1 MFRLLSVSA
10 LLAGLIA
17 LPALAAPPPPDVVV
31 TVKPLHSLVSGVMQ
45 GVGEPYLLVR
55 GAANPHAFAL
65 RPSDAKALSGAEL
78 VVWAGPGVETFLEK
92 PLSTLARDAQV
103 LTLVKESSVRVLRV
117 RKGGAWEA
125 HDHDHAH
132 EDRPDAELGSDGH
145 VWLDP
150 LNAKVI
156 TDLIAARLSALDP
169 ARAPAYQANAA
180 RQKQS
185 IDALDAEMRAALTPL
200 KDRPFIVFHDAYHYL
215 EDRYGLNAAGAITV
229 SPDQPPGAARLS
241 ALRERIN
248 QAGAVCIFAE
258 PQFEPALVRTLA
270 QGTKARTGV
279 LDPEGANI
287 PDGPDLYGQLMRF
300 NLRSLVDC
308 LSGG

>member
-1 MFRLLSVSA
+1 MFRSLSLA
-10 LLAGLIA
+10 TFLAGFLV
-17 LPALAAPPPPDVVV
+17 LPALAAAPPPDVVV
-31 TVKPLHSLVSGVMQ
+31 SVKPLHSLASGVML

-55 GAANPHAFAL
+55 GAASPHAFSL
-65 RPSDAKALSGAEL
+65 RPSDAKALSEAEL
-78 VVWAGPGVETFLEK
+78 VVWAGPGVENFLRK
-92 PLSTLARDAQV
+92 PLSTLGRDAQV
-103 LTLVKESSVRVLRV
+103 LTLVREPSVRVLPV

-132 EDRPDAELGSDGH
+132 EGRPDAELDTDGH

-150 LNAKVI
+150 LNAKAI

-169 ARAPAYQANAA
+169 TRTALYQANAD
-180 RQKQS
+180 RQKQA
-185 IDALDAEMRAALTPL
+185 IDRLDAEMRDALAPV

-215 EDRYGLNAAGAITV
+215 EDHYGLNAAGAITV
-229 SPDQPPGAARLS
+229 SPDQPPGAARLK
-241 ALRERIN
+241 ALRARIN

-270 QGTKARTGV
+270 QGTKARTGI

-287 PDGPDLYGQLMRF
+287 PDGPDLYGELMRF